1 MNNELL
7 TILEYLEQERG
18 ISRDILV
25 KAVESALLSASR
37 KSIHPASELK
47 VKVDPNTGDIK
58 AWARLTVVDSFP
70 NNDQLI
76 IDRAKEKFPD
86 VKVGDILDW
95 EVTPKNFGRIAAQ
108 TAKQAI
114 MQQLRRAEKENV
126 KAEFSEQIGKIIN
139 GVVRRFESGNIII
152 DFQKA
157 EGLLTSKEKIYGE
170 QYMAGDH
177 INALLLDVDTN
188 TSGPSLIVSRTHPD
202 FVRQLFEREVS
213 EIHDGTVEII
223 KVAREAGSRSKIA
236 VKSNAS
242 RVDPVGAC
250 VGMRGTRVKSV
261 TSELGGER
269 IDIIPYDED
278 IKQYAI
284 NALQPAKVKS
294 VEVNEADNEL
304 IVYVT
309 PDQSRL
315 AFGKKAQNVRLSSKL
330 IGWNINIQII
340 EPVKEESMEDKIR
353 KAADILAEKAGVSGE
368 TAFKLV
374 SNGYVSLEG
383 IRAAGREEI
392 ETIEDINTEDIE
404 KIFTADS
411 DSDSDSAG

>member
-18 ISRDILV
+18 ISRDVLV

-47 VKVDPNTGDIK
+47 VKVDPDTGDIK

-70 NNDQLI
+70 NSDQLI
-76 IDRAKEKFPD
+76 IDRAREKYPE
-86 VKVGDILDW
+86 VQVGDVLDW

-126 KAEFSEQIGKIIN
+126 KAEFAEQIGKIIN

-157 EGLLTSKEKIYGE
+157 EGLLSSKEKIYGE

-223 KVAREAGSRSKIA
+223 KVAREAGSRSKIS

-353 KAADILAEKAGVSGE
+353 KASDILAEKAGISGE

-392 ETIEDINTEDIE
+392 EAIEGICPEDIE

-411 DSDSDSAG
+411 DSVE

>member
-18 ISRDILV
+18 ISREVLV

-37 KSIHPASELK
+37 KSIHPASELT
-47 VKVDPNTGDIK
+47 VKVDPKTGDIK

-76 IDRAKEKFPD
+76 LARAQEKYPD
-86 VKVGDILDW
+86 VKVGDVLDW

-126 KAEFSEQIGKIIN
+126 RAEFAEQIGKIIN
-139 GVVRRFESGNIII
+139 GVVRRFENGNIVI

-157 EGLLTSKEKIYGE
+157 EGILSSKEKIYGE

-177 INALLLDVDTN
+177 INALLLEVDTN

-213 EIHDGTVEII
+213 EIHDGIVEII
-223 KVAREAGSRSKIA
+223 RVAREAGSRSKIS
-236 VKSNAS
+236 VKSNAD

-250 VGMRGTRVKSV
+250 VGMRGTRVKNV
-261 TSELGGER
+261 TTELGGER
-269 IDIIPYDED
+269 IDIIPFDAD

-294 VEVNEADNEL
+294 VEVNEAKNEL
-304 IVYVT
+304 IVHVT

-340 EPVKEESMEDKIR
+340 EPKKEESMEDKIR
-353 KAADILAEKAGVSGE
+353 KAAASLAETAGISE
-368 TAFKLV
+368 DTALKLV
-374 SNGYVSLEG
+374 NNAYVSLEG
-383 IRAAGREEI
+383 ILAAGQDEI
-392 ETIEDINTEDIE
+392 LAIEGIDTEDVN
-404 KIFTADS
+404 KIFAGADDTAEEN
-411 DSDSDSAG
+411 

>member
-18 ISRDILV
+18 ISREVLV
-25 KAVESALLSASR
+25 QAVESALLSASR

-47 VKVDPNTGDIK
+47 VKVDPKTGDIK
-58 AWARLTVVDSFP
+58 AWAHLTVVDSFP

-76 IDRAKEKFPD
+76 IDRAREKYPD
-86 VKVGDILDW
+86 IKVGDEVDW

-126 KAEFSEQIGKIIN
+126 KAEFAEQIGKIIN

-157 EGLLTSKEKIYGE
+157 EGILSSKEKIYGE

-177 INALLLDVDTN
+177 INALLIDVDTN
-188 TSGPSLIVSRTHPD
+188 SSGPSLIVSRTHPD

-213 EIHDGTVEII
+213 EIHDGVVEII
-223 KVAREAGSRSKIA
+223 RVAREAGSRSKIA
-236 VKSNAS
+236 VKSNAD

-250 VGMRGTRVKSV
+250 VGMRGTRVKNV
-261 TSELGGER
+261 TTELGGER
-269 IDIIPYDED
+269 IDIIPFDD
-278 IKQYAI
+278 NIKQYAI

-294 VEVNEADNEL
+294 VEVHEDKNEL

-330 IGWNINIQII
+330 IGWNINIQVI
-340 EPVKEESMEDKIR
+340 EPEKEESMEDKIR
-353 KAADILAEKAGVSGE
+353 KAAATLAEHADISE
-368 TAFKLV
+368 DTALKLV
-374 SNGYVSLEG
+374 NNGYVSLEG
-383 IRAAGREEI
+383 IISAGQEEI
-392 ETIEDINTEDIE
+392 LAIDDINEEDVN
-404 KIFTADS
+404 KIFADTE
-411 DSDSDSAG
+411 G

>member
-18 ISRDILV
+18 ISREVLV
-25 KAVESALLSASR
+25 QAVESALLSASR

-47 VKVDPNTGDIK
+47 VKVDPKTGDIK
-58 AWARLTVVDSFP
+58 AWAHLTVVDSFP

-76 IDRAKEKFPD
+76 IDRAREKYPD
-86 VKVGDILDW
+86 IKVGDEVDW

-126 KAEFSEQIGKIIN
+126 KAEFAEQIGKIIN

-157 EGLLTSKEKIYGE
+157 EGILSSKEKIYGE

-177 INALLLDVDTN
+177 INALLIDVDTN

-213 EIHDGTVEII
+213 EIHDGIVEII
-223 KVAREAGSRSKIA
+223 RVAREAGSRSKIA
-236 VKSNAS
+236 VKSNS
-242 RVDPVGAC
+242 DRVDPVGAC
-250 VGMRGTRVKSV
+250 VGMRGTRVKNV
-261 TSELGGER
+261 TTELGGER
-269 IDIIPYDED
+269 IDIIPFDDD

-294 VEVNEADNEL
+294 VEVNEAENEL

-330 IGWNINIQII
+330 IGWNINIQIV
-340 EPVKEESMEDKIR
+340 EPQKEESMEDKIR
-353 KAADILAEKAGVSGE
+353 KAAATLAEHAAITE
-368 TAFKLV
+368 DTALKLV
-374 SNGYVSLEG
+374 NNGYVSLEG
-383 IRAAGREEI
+383 IIAAGQDEI
-392 ETIEDINTEDIE
+392 LAIEGINTEDVN
-404 KIFTADS
+404 KIFADIENQ
-411 DSDSDSAG
+411 A

>member
-18 ISRDILV
+18 ISREVLV
-25 KAVESALLSASR
+25 EAVESALLSASR

-47 VKVDPNTGDIK
+47 VKVDSKTGDIK
-58 AWARLTVVDSFP
+58 AWAHLTVVDSFP
-70 NNDQLI
+70 DNDQLI
-76 IDRAKEKFPD
+76 LARAQEKFPD
-86 VKVGDILDW
+86 AKVGDEIDW

-126 KAEFSEQIGKIIN
+126 RAEFAEQIGKIIN

-152 DFQKA
+152 DFHKA
-157 EGLLTSKEKIYGE
+157 EGILTSKEKIYGE

-177 INALLLDVDTN
+177 INALLIDVDTN

-213 EIHDGTVEII
+213 EVHDGIVEII
-223 KVAREAGSRSKIA
+223 RVAREAGSRSKIS
-236 VKSNAS
+236 VKSNAD

-250 VGMRGTRVKSV
+250 VGMRGSRVKNV
-261 TSELGGER
+261 TTELGGER
-269 IDIIPYDED
+269 IDIIPFDED
-278 IKQYAI
+278 IKQYAM

-294 VEVNEADNEL
+294 VEVNEDKNEL

-330 IGWNINIQII
+330 IAWNINIQVI
-340 EPVKEESMEDKIR
+340 EPKKEESMEDKIR
-353 KAADILAEKAGVSGE
+353 KAASALAESAEISE
-368 TAFKLV
+368 DTALKLV
-374 SNGYVSLEG
+374 NNAYVSLEG
-383 IRAAGREEI
+383 IIAAGEEEI
-392 ETIEDINTEDIE
+392 LAIEGIDSEEIN
-404 KIFTADS
+404 KIFASVD
-411 DSDSDSAG
+411 APAEEN

>member
-18 ISRDILV
+18 ISRDVLV
-25 KAVESALLSASR
+25 KAVETALLSASR

-47 VKVDPNTGDIK
+47 VKVDPATGEIK
-58 AWARLTVVDSFP
+58 AWAHLTVVDSFP
-70 NNDQLI
+70 NDDQLTLA
-76 IDRAKEKFPD
+76 RAREKYPE
-86 VKVGDILDW
+86 VKIGDELDW

-114 MQQLRRAEKENV
+114 MQQLRKAEKENV
-126 KAEFSEQIGKIIN
+126 KIEFAEQVGKIIN
-139 GVVRRFESGNIII
+139 GVVRRFESGNIIV

-157 EGLLTSKEKIYGE
+157 EGVLPAKEKIYGE

-177 INALLLDVDTN
+177 INALLLEVDTK

-213 EIHDGTVEII
+213 EIHDGIVEII
-223 KVAREAGSRSKIA
+223 RVAREAGSRSKIA
-236 VKSNAS
+236 VKSNAP

-250 VGMRGTRVKSV
+250 VGMRGTRVRNV
-261 TSELGGER
+261 TAELGGER

-294 VEVNEADNEL
+294 VEVNEDKNEL

-330 IGWNINIQII
+330 IGWNINIQVI
-340 EPVKEESMEDKIR
+340 EPKKEESMEDKIR
-353 KAADILAEKAGVSGE
+353 KAAGALAEAAAISPD
-368 TAFKLV
+368 TALKLV
-374 SNGYVSLEG
+374 NNGYVSLEG
-383 IRAAGREEI
+383 VLAAGQDELLAIEDIDADAIKKIFAGRERPE
-392 ETIEDINTEDIE
+392 
-404 KIFTADS
+404 
-411 DSDSDSAG
+411 